1 MEEKNKIERKRKFDH
16 RSQKLVGSR
25 RCKTSPKQRA
35 ATVHA
40 APYLNNGTHATH
52 SNFSPWGCLLLKRA
66 IFVFKTYTPG

>member
-40 APYLNNGTHATH
+40 APYLNNDTHDTFKFFTLGVSTAET
-52 SNFSPWGCLLLKRA
+52 C
-66 IFVFKTYTPG
+66 VFF

>member
-40 APYLNNGTHATH
+40 APYLNNGTHGDT
-52 SNFSPWGCLLLKRA
+52 
-66 IFVFKTYTPG
+66 FKFFTLGVSAAETCDFCF